1 MFYQREQQHSS
12 PCNLNNNGELNRH
25 QSETF
30 SSLCVFTVCSFV
42 TRLTEIQ
49 KKFPSRISQL
59 LIFHNKHLTCLTKA
73 ILLQFIFPLDLTS
86 HKE

>member
-1 MFYQREQQHSS
+1 MFYQREQQNSS

-42 TRLTEIQ
+42 TRQ
-49 KKFPSRISQL
+49 R
-59 LIFHNKHLTCLTKA
+59 
-73 ILLQFIFPLDLTS
+73 
-86 HKE
+86 